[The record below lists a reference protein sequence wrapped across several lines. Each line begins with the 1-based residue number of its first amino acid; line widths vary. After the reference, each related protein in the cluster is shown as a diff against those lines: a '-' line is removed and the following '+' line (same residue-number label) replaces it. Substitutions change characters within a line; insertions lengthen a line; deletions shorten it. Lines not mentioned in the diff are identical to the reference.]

1 MTFTQ
6 KTPFWFDQRLKL
18 GTLMFGRGMR
28 YLCATEGKKKMETKL
43 TASGLTKMFKIQKR
57 NEKERF
63 LLLLLL
69 LLLLLFTRLYKT
81 TCTFSE
87 QIPSIKQ
94 RANSPGTMITYKKKL

>member
-1 MTFTQ
+1 
-6 KTPFWFDQRLKL
+6 
-18 GTLMFGRGMR
+18 MFGRGMR

-43 TASGLTKMFKIQKR
+43 TASGLTKMFKIKKR

-63 LLLLLL
+63 LLLL

-94 RANSPGTMITYKKKL
+94 RTNSPGTMITYKKKL

>member
-1 MTFTQ
+1 
-6 KTPFWFDQRLKL
+6 
-18 GTLMFGRGMR
+18 MFGRGMR

-43 TASGLTKMFKIQKR
+43 TASGLTKMFKIKKR

-63 LLLLLL
+63 L

-94 RANSPGTMITYKKKL
+94 RTNSPGTMITDKKKL